1 MKNNRDHYD
10 IRQIIRQ
17 FLGII
22 CVLLFVTFS
31 NDLMAQN
38 APSAKKQT
46 RISISVKGKLLKDV
60 LKEIETKSQYIF
72 IYNDD
77 VIDPNMRVDLAV
89 KNETI
94 DQILTKVLD
103 NTSAGYKIS
112 DRQVVI
118 YKKSEKKV
126 IGETSTGAS
135 GSFVVSGTVIDANN
149 EPLAGVT
156 VQAQGSV
163 KTTTTTDVDGHFSLN
178 TNRPGVAIAFTYIG
192 YKQLDLAGK
201 KNMKVVLQEDS
212 KLIDEVVVVGYGAV
226 KKNDL
231 TGSVSS
237 LKDKDFNRGVISSP
251 TELLQGRV
259 SGVQITNNG
268 GEPGA
273 GVSVRIRGTGSIRSG
288 QEPLYV
294 VDGVPLDIT
303 DVQAEATSTTG
314 VGDAASK
321 NPLNFLNADDI
332 ASIDVLKDA
341 SATAIYGARGANGV
355 VLITTKRGQE
365 GKASVTYSGYAGF
378 ASLPHKYDV
387 LSASQF
393 NAARTSLGLT
403 SADKGYTTD
412 WQDEIFRTASVQDHN
427 LSLKGG
433 NGSSNYRI
441 SIGYMNQGGIIKKS
455 GMEKYSARVNT
466 TTKALKDRVTFEFG
480 LTAARTNDQRAPLGE
495 TGGTEGDL
503 ILSALKLNPT
513 YPVFDTDGSYYQESD
528 QVRNPV
534 AMIDLTNDNTR
545 TDRVLANL
553 TTTVNIVKGLN
564 YKLNLAIDETNVV
577 RKMTQDAAL
586 SYMSNGGTASIG
598 TVEKSNKM
606 IEHYLTYDYTTK
618 NNLHKFNLLGG
629 FSYQKFRRY
638 NYLFTED
645 GFSSSTINYLYD
657 LELGNYT
664 QAVTSSDITVDELQS
679 FFGRL
684 NYNFKEKY
692 LFTVNFRADGS
703 SKFGE
708 GNKYGYFP
716 SAAFAWRAS
725 EEKFIK
731 DLNVFSNLKVRL
743 GWGITGNQEIVS
755 KQSQSTL
762 GTVTGASLDGG
773 STVVTGYTVTR
784 TPNTHLKWEE
794 SKQSNLGIDFGF
806 FKGRL
811 SGTLD
816 AYYKSTSNLLFYK
829 VAAGPSLGTN
839 VYTNLPIN
847 LINKG
852 LELALTGVLID
863 HKDLNW
869 TVNVNMS
876 KDDNMVKN
884 YPYSMVPTGYPS
896 GPGIT
901 GTATQYIINN
911 EPLGTFYGKTF
922 TGYDSEGMST
932 YKTDANGDEVD
943 GVIGHALP
951 KLIYNFGTNVT
962 WKSFDLG
969 LNFNGVYGNDV
980 YNNLANIMDQMT
992 LFGSGWNVTP
1002 GALKSGQSTSDIL
1015 DFSSKYI
1022 QDGSF
1027 LRLTNATFGY
1037 TFKKAQDWGLS
1048 RLRFYLSGNNLF
1060 VLTKYTGYDPEVNTT
1075 RETDGVSAI
1084 GIGWTNYPKARTVTL
1099 GVNLEF

>member
-10 IRQIIRQ
+10 IRPIIRHL
-17 FLGII
+17 LGII
-22 CVLLFVTFS
+22 CVLLFVTLS
-31 NDLMAQN
+31 NNSMAQG
-38 APSAKKQT
+38 SSSVKKQT

-60 LKEIETKSQYIF
+60 LKEIEKKSQYIF

-77 VIDPNMRVDLAV
+77 VIDPNLRVDLAV
-89 KNETI
+89 KDETI
-94 DQILTKVLD
+94 DGILTKIL
-103 NTSAGYKIS
+103 NRTGAAYEIS

-118 YKKSEKKV
+118 YKKNDKKV
-126 IGETSTGAS
+126 IGSTES
-135 GSFVVSGTVIDANN
+135 KGSYVVSGVVVDEEDI
-149 EPLAGVT
+149 PLAGVT
-156 VQAQGSV
+156 VQSKGAV
-163 KTTTTTDVDGHFSLN
+163 KITTTTDVNGYFTMN
-178 TNRPGVAIAFTYIG
+178 TNKPATGIAFTYIG
-192 YKQLDLAGK
+192 YKRQDEIGR
-201 KNMKVVLQEDS
+201 KNMKVTLLEDS
-212 KLIDEVVVVGYGAV
+212 KLIDEVVVVGYGSV
-226 KKNDL
+226 KKSDL

-237 LKDKDFNRGVISSP
+237 LKDKDFNKGVLSSP

-273 GVSVRIRGTGSIRSG
+273 GVSVRVRGTGSIRSG

-303 DVQAEATSTTG
+303 DVQADGVSTTG
-314 VGDAASK
+314 VGDASSK

-355 VLITTKRGQE
+355 VIITTKKGQE
-365 GKASVTYSGYAGF
+365 GKALVTYSGYAGF
-378 ASLPHKYDV
+378 SSLPHKYDV
-387 LSASQF
+387 LTASQY
-393 NAARTSLGLT
+393 NAARESLNLT
-403 SADKGYTTD
+403 SVDQGYSTD
-412 WQDEIFRTASVQDHN
+412 WQDQIFRTAYVQDHN
-427 LSLKGG
+427 LSMKGG
-433 NGSSNYRI
+433 NQSSNYRI
-441 SIGYMNQGGIIKKS
+441 SIGYMNQNGIIKKS
-455 GMEKYSARVNT
+455 GMEKYSARLNT
-466 TTKALKDRVTFEFG
+466 TTKALKDRLTLELG

-534 AMIDLTNDNTR
+534 AMIDLTNDNTQ
-545 TDRVLANL
+545 TDRLLANL
-553 TTTVNIVKGLN
+553 TASVKLVKGLN
-564 YKLNLAIDETNVV
+564 YKLNLAIDETKVT
-577 RKMTQDAAL
+577 RKMTQDAEL

-606 IEHYLTYDYTTK
+606 IEHYLTYDYATK
-618 NNLHKFNLLGG
+618 NNLHKFSLLGG
-629 FSYQKFRRY
+629 FSYQRFRRY
-638 NYLFTED
+638 SYSFTED
-645 GFSSSTINYLYD
+645 GFDSGTIDYLND

-664 QAVTSSDITVDELQS
+664 QAITTSDITIDELQS
-679 FFGRL
+679 YFGRL

-703 SKFGE
+703 TKFGS

-731 DLNVFSNLKVRL
+731 DLNVFSALKLRL
-743 GWGITGNQEIVS
+743 GWGVTGNQEIIS
-755 KQSQSTL
+755 KQSQATL

-794 SKQSNLGIDFGF
+794 SKQYNAGIDFGF

-816 AYYKSTSNLLFYK
+816 GYYKTTTNLLFYK
-829 VAAGPSLGTN
+829 AAAGPSLGTN
-839 VYTNLPIN
+839 VYTNLDIN

-863 HKDLNW
+863 KKDFNW
-869 TVNVNMS
+869 TVNVNLS
-876 KDDNMVKN
+876 KDKNMVKN
-884 YPYSMVPTGYPS
+884 YPYSNVPTGYPS

-911 EPLGTFYGKTF
+911 EPLGTFWGKTF
-922 TGYDSEGMST
+922 VGYDSDGMSV
-932 YKTDANGDEVD
+932 YKTDANGDEVE

-951 KLIYNFGTNVT
+951 DLIYNFGTNVT
-962 WKSFDLG
+962 WKNFDLG
-969 LNFNGVYGNDV
+969 MNFNGVHGNDV

-1002 GALKSGQSTSDIL
+1002 SALKSGQSTSDVL

-1037 TFKKAQDWGLS
+1037 TVKKAQEWGLS
-1048 RLRFYLSGNNLF
+1048 RLRFYVAGNNLF

-1075 RETDGVSAI
+1075 RETNGVSAI
-1084 GIGWTNYPKARTVTL
+1084 GIGWTNYPKARTITF